1 MTENRGFD
9 LLDIFIIIL
18 KRKKFFISL
27 FLISLIL
34 SYVAIYFLVQ
44 EEFDSTSLIISS
56 KQDSFTGMSSLI
68 KNFSNLPF
76 GLGGMTQSDEID
88 KYKTI
93 IYSRTNLDKIISE
106 YNLLNDYN
114 LESMEKARK
123 ILKSKIIAEETREE
137 AFTVT
142 VRANSPQKTVEINK
156 FIIKELNDV
165 IISLNVKKARDNRNF
180 LADRYNEIKIN
191 LASAED
197 SLKKFQSKN
206 GVLEIENQVKTSI
219 EEYSK
224 LEAELA
230 TRKIELDVLK
240 KVLGEN
246 SPQIKNQEIS
256 VEEFQN
262 YLNRLQ
268 TGNIKNPVLMP
279 INSMPTKA
287 LDYLRLLRDVK
298 IYSSMLEFIIPLYE
312 QAKFDEQKEIPILQ
326 VIDYPVEPEKK
337 AYPPRTLFAFLI
349 ALSISLFTLL
359 YFVITELSTKSTN
372 PKLIRIKNEFR
383 WRKAKDND
391 ITGM

>member
-9 LLDIFIIIL
+9 LFDIFIIFL
-18 KRKKFFISL
+18 KRKKFFINL

-93 IYSRTNLDKIISE
+93 IYSRTNLDKIIGE

-191 LASAED
+191 LSSAED

-337 AYPPRTLFAFLI
+337 AYPPRTLYALLI

-391 ITGM
+391 ITGK

>member
-383 WRKAKDND
+383 WRKAIDND